1 MVCLGL
7 PVCWGG
13 GVDADM
19 VLEMRWRK
27 EVAWAM
33 VAMGEELG
41 SVDLI
46 SSIGPEDK
54 LFDGEGGGRCPVGVV
69 SMLSESL
76 GAPVFTVN
84 GESGSLM
91 GTIVERS
98 GGVEED

>member
-7 PVCWGG
+7 PVCWDGG
-13 GVDADM
+13 IGDDK

-27 EVAWAM
+27 EVAWVI

-41 SVDLI
+41 SVDLM
-46 SSIGPEDK
+46 SSIGSEDTM
-54 LFDGEGGGRCPVGVV
+54 FDGEGGERCPVGVV

-76 GAPVFTVN
+76 EAPVFTVK
-84 GESGSLM
+84 GELGSLM

-98 GGVEED
+98 GGVEGD